1 MRSDPRIKALVLVT
15 DAYGGR
21 GGIASYNRNL
31 LRALCN
37 YPMME
42 RVLAIPRKI
51 SYELEMMPDNLDYDV
66 RSAGSKLRYAYA
78 CLRTAFS
85 YRRFDLIICAHIH
98 LLPIA
103 WLLGLAYRCPIVPVI
118 YGVDVWSPTSRK
130 LVNYLCHRLKSFMA
144 IRRLTARHFIE
155 WAGIPHENYYYLP
168 NCVDESNYG
177 IRERKDDLI
186 ERYRIR
192 GQTVVMTAGR
202 LDTGHDFFKGF
213 DEMLEVLP
221 ELRKRIP
228 NLAYLVMGDGEDKKR
243 LEDKAKRLGVAD
255 MTVFA
260 GYVPE
265 AEKADH
271 YRLADVFAMPGSN
284 PGFDRYPYRFV
295 FLEAL
300 ACGVPVVGCKLE
312 DSWEVNDP
320 ESQLII
326 QVDPNNKDEIID
338 GVLTALSRPKGRLQP
353 GIEKFYFGA
362 FSAKLHGILTD
373 IVSAA
378 KHSTKR
384 A

>member
-1 MRSDPRIKALVLVT
+1 MRSELRIKALVLVT
-15 DAYGGR
+15 DAFGGR

-31 LRALCN
+31 LQALCS
-37 YPMME
+37 YPTME
-42 RVLAIPRKI
+42 RVLAIPRKV
-51 SYELEMMPDNLDYDV
+51 YYDLEKMPSNLDYRVD
-66 RSAGSKLRYAYA
+66 SAGSKLKYAYA
-78 CLRTAFS
+78 CLRTIFFH
-85 YRRFDLIICAHIH
+85 RRFDLIICAHIH

-103 WLLGLAYRCPIVPVI
+103 RVMGLVYRCPIVPII

-130 LVNYLCHRLKSFMA
+130 VVNYLCNRLTSFIA
-144 IRRLTARHFIE
+144 IRRLTARHFIQ

-168 NCVDESNYG
+168 NCIDEFKYG

-186 ERYRIR
+186 ERYGIR
-192 GQTVVMTAGR
+192 GKTVVMTAGR
-202 LDTGHDFFKGF
+202 LDTGHDFYKGF

-243 LEDKAKRLGVAD
+243 LEDKARRLGVTD
-255 MTVFA
+255 MTIFA

-284 PGFDRYPYRFV
+284 PEFDRYPYRFV

-312 DSWEVNDP
+312 DPLEVNDP

-338 GVLTALSRPKGRLQP
+338 GVLTALSRPKGRLQS

-362 FSAKLHGILTD
+362 FRAKLHGILTD

-378 KHSTKR
+378 KHSTR
-384 A
+384 QA